1 MHNRLFYHFKLKYC
15 PMNSTD
21 DLTNRILQRFQ
32 TLIEEDLTEEE
43 IEARIKTDFSEEE
56 QKLLTETI
64 LGAIVSSEGE
74 RHLGEEL

>member
-1 MHNRLFYHFKLKYC
+1 
-15 PMNSTD
+15 MNSTD

>member
-1 MHNRLFYHFKLKYC
+1 M
-15 PMNSTD
+15 MNSTD
-21 DLTNRILQRFQ
+21 ELIDTILQRFQ
-32 TLIEEDLTEEE
+32 ALIDEDLSDKE

-56 QKLLTETI
+56 QKLITDTI